1 MYNIYLKLLLNYS
14 LYKEY
19 INYIQIPKDHIEVTK
34 ILASIIYL
42 QETYNKDI
50 SIDEVELHFFANNEI
65 KDKEIPTYKELF
77 NAIRNT
83 FYTEEILRD
92 SLFAIKTRVT
102 AGKLALSAF
111 NLAEGQGRIEDLSTL
126 YEELISPQAE
136 EEVDPFVTSNLE
148 TIYEETIKTPG
159 LRWRLSTLNRMLGSL
174 RKGDFGFIF
183 ARPETGKTTFLASE
197 ITHFATQTKSPIL
210 WFNNEEQGNKVML
223 RCYQASLRKTLVE
236 ILANRT
242 KSAEQ
247 FKANTDDTIRIYDS
261 ASINKHVVEKLCAH
275 YKPSL
280 IIFDQIDKI
289 KGFANDR
296 EDLRLGEI
304 YSWARE
310 LAKTYAPII
319 AVSQASG
326 LAEGKKI
333 LNMDDVANAKTAK
346 QAEADWILGIGKS
359 HNQEEET
366 IRYFNICKNKLTGD
380 EDTIPELR
388 HGSSPVRISAEYAR
402 YEDIM

>member
-1 MYNIYLKLLLNYS
+1 

-34 ILASIIYL
+34 ILTSIIYL

-50 SIDEVELHFFANNEI
+50 TIDDVELHFFANNEI

-83 FYTEEILRD
+83 FYTEEIIRD

-111 NLAEGQGRIEDLSTL
+111 NLAEGQGRLEDLSTL
-126 YEELISPQAE
+126 YQELISPQAE
-136 EEVDPFVTSNLE
+136 EVVDPFVTSDLE
-148 TIYEETIKTPG
+148 TIYEQTVKTPG

-236 ILANRT
+236 ILTNRP

-261 ASINKHVVEKLCAH
+261 ATINKHVVEKLCAH

-304 YSWARE
+304 YIWARE
-310 LAKTYAPII
+310 LAKTYAPVIG
-319 AVSQASG
+319 VSQASG
-326 LAEGKKI
+326 LAEGKKL

-366 IRYFNICKNKLTGD
+366 IRYFNICKNKLAGD

-388 HGSSPVRISAEYAR
+388 HGSSPVRIAAEYAR

>member
-1 MYNIYLKLLLNYS
+1 M
-14 LYKEY
+14 YKEY

-34 ILASIIYL
+34 ILTSIIYL

-50 SIDEVELHFFANNEI
+50 TIDDVELHFFANNEI

-83 FYTEEILRD
+83 FYTEEIIRD

-111 NLAEGQGRIEDLSTL
+111 NLAEGQGRLEDLSTL
-126 YEELISPQAE
+126 YQELISPQAE
-136 EEVDPFVTSNLE
+136 EVVDPFVTSDLE
-148 TIYEETIKTPG
+148 TIYEQTVKTPG

-197 ITHFATQTKSPIL
+197 ITHFATQTKAPIL

-223 RCYQASLRKTLVE
+223 RCYQASLKKTLVE
-236 ILANRT
+236 LLSNRT
-242 KSAEQ
+242 KAAELY
-247 FKANTDDTIRIYDS
+247 KANTDDSIRIYDS
-261 ASINKHVVEKLCAH
+261 ASITRHTVEKLCAK
-275 YKPSL
+275 YQPAL

-304 YSWARE
+304 YTWARE
-310 LAKTYAPII
+310 LAKTYAPVIG
-319 AVSQASG
+319 VCQASG
-326 LAEGKKI
+326 LAEGKKL

-366 IRYFNICKNKLTGD
+366 VRYFNICKNKLTGD

-388 HGSSPVRISAEYAR
+388 HGSSPVRITAEYAR